1 MKRWVRVWTGSWGW
15 MLGLSVIYYLLL
27 AWEDSWLLRIKK
39 ISVWLG
45 CYPLCVAVQ
54 LLGKE
59 IVLVTSCLAS
69 FLLRGWSEF
78 EHSEMSGWLNGKV
91 NSWEGRVSEKSCF
104 YFILKVKAPV
114 TFASQFLLN
123 ILLVVTTW
131 EWKKC
136 FWWWSCACAWLLA
149 SSVSLSSLT
158 ISSPFHSGSRSSKTF
173 KPKKNIPEGSHQY
186 ELLKHAEATL
196 GSGNL
201 RMAVMLP
208 EGEDLNEWVAVNS
221 KSASSS
227 DVRGC

>member
-27 AWEDSWLLRIKK
+27 AWEDSWLLRIK

-91 NSWEGRVSEKSCF
+91 NSWEGRVAEKSWF
-104 YFILKVKAPV
+104 YFILKSTCYFCIPVFVKYPFGPDNMGVEEVLLMLILCLRV
-114 TFASQFLLN
+114 TSCLLPFSKFSNYFL
-123 ILLVVTTW
+123 
-131 EWKKC
+131 
-136 FWWWSCACAWLLA
+136 
-149 SSVSLSSLT
+149 SLSQWQSLFQNLQT
-158 ISSPFHSGSRSSKTF
+158 KEEYSRGFSPVRAAQTCRG
-173 KPKKNIPEGSHQY
+173 
-186 ELLKHAEATL
+186 HAWK
-196 GSGNL
+196 
-201 RMAVMLP
+201 R
-208 EGEDLNEWVAVNS
+208 
-221 KSASSS
+221 
-227 DVRGC
+227 